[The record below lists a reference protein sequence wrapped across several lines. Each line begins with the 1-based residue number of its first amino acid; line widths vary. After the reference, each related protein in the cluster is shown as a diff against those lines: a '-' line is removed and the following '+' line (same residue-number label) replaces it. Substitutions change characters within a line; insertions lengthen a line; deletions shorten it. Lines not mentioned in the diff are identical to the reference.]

1 MGVEK
6 GPDGLLGSIS
16 NSNIKKVKKMQENM
30 TPSMRGLDFDEDDII
45 FASYVKYAFERKR
58 QNDLAA
64 AQELEKDEK
73 DARAQKWLEK
83 YLQRQS
89 RIQILKKGYHALQKV
104 AVFVVIV
111 FIGFSYAVVNVEAVN
126 QAVVG
131 WLTEVH
137 QTHTDLSVNIGQS
150 DVDLSQVQI
159 GWLPEGM
166 TIERLPSTTASFTI
180 YYNGQPTGSIVC
192 QNSGSN
198 MSVNTENAKTS
209 YLDLKEFDKTLLV
222 ERENSIIL
230 VASSENIIITII
242 VDFSAD
248 YIFSVGEILNI
259 LQNIEYN

>member
-1 MGVEK
+1 
-6 GPDGLLGSIS
+6 
-16 NSNIKKVKKMQENM
+16 MQENM

-159 GWLPEGM
+159 GWLPDSCTLDSSLSEEG
-166 TIERLPSTTASFTI
+166 
-180 YYNGQPTGSIVC
+180 YYSILYQGKSIGSISILT
-192 QNSGSN
+192 NNSN
-198 MSVNTENAKTS
+198 MSLNTENANVT
-209 YLDLKEFDKTLLV
+209 YLDLPSFEKVVLI
-222 ERENSIIL
+222 ERADGIIV
-230 VASSENIIITII
+230 VASNSTIIIRITVINNLGY
-242 VDFSAD
+242 DFTS
-248 YIFSVGEILNI
+248 GEILNI
-259 LQNIEYN
+259 LQNIIF